1 MSHSHDN
8 SGNEDDC
15 PGCGG
20 NHDEKLEMYDRI
32 DDMMVKFLEQT
43 FDKSAF
49 PENPQNLLMVA
60 KILTHRAAHIAI
72 EAGMD
77 LPSFMANSA
86 NEMLAAQR
94 CVLIDKL
101 EERMDM
107 TQAVMETQ
115 GKKPEDLN

>member
-8 SGNEDDC
+8 DDGPC

-20 NHDEKLEMYDRI
+20 KHDKATEMYDRI

>member
-1 MSHSHDN
+1 MSHHSHDN
-8 SGNEDDC
+8 DDGPC

-20 NHDEKLEMYDRI
+20 NHDEATEMYGRI

-43 FDKSAF
+43 FDESAF
-49 PENPQNLLMVA
+49 PENQRNRLIVA

-86 NEMLAAQR
+86 NEMQEAQR

-101 EERMDM
+101 EERMEQVVVGM
-107 TQAVMETQ
+107 QNQ